1 MNLLSF
7 MLVLAGVLPNAAAQV
22 LLKARTNG
30 IGPLIVGV
38 FPVTHS

>member
-1 MNLLSF
+1 MNFLSC

-22 LLKARTNG
+22 LLKAGTKG

-38 FPVTHS
+38 FPVAHS